1 MEMGRTR
8 TAARPFDPSFYVLEA
23 RRRAMD
29 EPRTVRLVR
38 QLYAAALEDDL
49 ESFLGLCAPDAEWVY
64 PEIEGVAWSRAW
76 RGHEEIVRWA
86 ELHDE
91 EDAVLELRPEE
102 YVAEGDR
109 VVVLGFARMSTAAT
123 AREWKTRF
131 VHVVRV
137 RDGRVARFEAHFDT
151 AACVE
156 AHRLAPAA

>member
-1 MEMGRTR
+1 MEKGSTR
-8 TAARPFDPSFYVLEA
+8 PAASPFDPRFYVLET

-29 EPRTVRLVR
+29 EPGTARLVQ

-49 ESFLGLCAPDAEWVY
+49 ESFLGLCAPDAQWVY

-76 RGHEEIVRWA
+76 RGHEEIARWA

-102 YVAEGDR
+102 YVAQGDR
-109 VVVLGFARMSTAAT
+109 VVVLGFARMRTTAT
-123 AREWKTRF
+123 AREWETRF
-131 VHVVRV
+131 VHVVRI

-156 AHRLAPAA
+156 AHRLAAAA